1 MCAPLS
7 LCALVL
13 KQRCKPFEAYC
24 CSIGCTLI
32 IQGVFMA
39 PQGHFLWP
47 RKAIFLWPRKAIFC
61 GPARPFLW
69 LRPFYFMASSFFLC
83 PRPFFLCLR
92 PYFMALSLFF
102 MALYLFFMALSL
114 FFMPSS
120 LFYGPDW
127 LFARKAIYG
136 PARPFMAPQG
146 HYGSAAIRF
155 STIMASKNA
164 FF

>member
-39 PQGHFLWP
+39 PQGHFFMSP
-47 RKAIFLWPRKAIFC
+47 QGHFYGFVHFI
-61 GPARPFLW
+61 LW
-69 LRPFYFMASSFFLC
+69 LRLFFLC

-155 STIMASKNA
+155 STIMASKSA